1 MINFHN
7 KKNKKI
13 LTGVIVGI
21 LVLCMVLPLLAS
33 LLN

>member
-7 KKNKKI
+7 KKNRKI
-13 LTGVIVGI
+13 MTGIIVGI

-33 LLN
+33 MLQ